1 MDKFMALKPRL
12 SEKTYGLSQALNT
25 YVFTVPAGANKHSIA
40 DAVAAQFK
48 VTVTSVNVMN
58 SIGKPKRS
66 VRKGGRPIMG
76 KRARTRRAYVTL
88 KEGDSLPVFAAVE
101 AANEEAEKPAKTK
114 KETK

>member
-12 SEKTYGLSQALNT
+12 SEKTYGLSQSLNT
-25 YVFTVPAGANKHSIA
+25 YVFTVPSDANKLSIA
-40 DAVAAQFK
+40 KAVAAQFE

-88 KEGDSLPVFAAVE
+88 KEGDTLPVFAAIE
-101 AANEEAEKPAKTK
+101 TANEETDKPAKAK
-114 KETK
+114 KDSK